1 MRSRYAAYSLG
12 LVDYI
17 IKTTHPSNSLFQKSG
32 TKIRADILQF
42 CTSVTFAGLE
52 IIDFQDGAT
61 EAFVTFRASLFQ
73 GSHDISFE
81 ERSQFLRLDGR
92 WLYCGMVQFEGT

>member
-17 IKTTHPSNSLFQKSG
+17 IKTTHPSNPLFQKRD
-32 TKIRADILQF
+32 TEIRADILQF
-42 CTSVTFAGLE
+42 CTSVTFSGLD

-61 EAFVTFRASLFQ
+61 EAFVTFRAILFQ

-81 ERSQFLRLDGR
+81 EKSQFLRVDGR
-92 WLYCGMVQFEGT
+92 WLYCGMV